1 MEVSLRTKIIVG
13 FFWGLGILLL
23 CFGAGGEV
31 LIFFVIGF
39 ICLKVGQKFY
49 KEDETPKES
58 TPKQLTPK
66 QIEMKERQ
74 EKISELKRLG
84 KPFCM
89 KCLGTNI
96 QFAFVTTG
104 ERARGTIETKKRS
117 LAERTVNKTGRG
129 LANMATMGLYGA
141 VTPKKGKYKEYTSST
156 TTVHSQKMA
165 LCQDCGNS

>member
-1 MEVSLRTKIIVG
+1 MKISPVIKIWFG
-13 FFWGLGILLL
+13 FCGFIALMGLLGGKLQITLAMLAV
-23 CFGAGGEV
+23 CFGTLLYAKLV
-31 LIFFVIGF
+31 DV
-39 ICLKVGQKFY
+39 VT
-49 KEDETPKES
+49 TP
-58 TPKQLTPK
+58 PKLTPE
-66 QIEMKERQ
+66 QQERQ

-96 QFAFVTTG
+96 QFAFVATG
-104 ERARGTIETKKRS
+104 ETSTGTIESKK
-117 LAERTVNKTGRG
+117 RTVNKTGRG

-165 LCQDCGNS
+165 LCQDCGNSWKVK

>member
-1 MEVSLRTKIIVG
+1 MKISPVIKIWFG
-13 FFWGLGILLL
+13 FCGFIALMGLISGKFQVALVTLGV
-23 CFGAGGEV
+23 CFGTLLYAKLV
-31 LIFFVIGF
+31 DV
-39 ICLKVGQKFY
+39 VT
-49 KEDETPKES
+49 TP
-58 TPKQLTPK
+58 PKLTPE
-66 QIEMKERQ
+66 QQERQ
-74 EKISELKRLG
+74 DKIDELKRLG

-96 QFAFVTTG
+96 QFAFVTTS
-104 ERARGTIETKKRS
+104 ETSTGTIESKKRS

-165 LCQDCGNS
+165 LCQDCGNSWKVK